1 MEAGVPSPGSSG
13 PRTPFSILILAGRRL
28 RGKAFY
34 NVGEKVYCQED
45 FLVSQSRALV
55 GARGGEGTLL
65 LHMETWAQEAGA
77 GWAGSAPLSHDIL
90 DPLSPLSTLGSSK
103 QPTSVVC
110 VDTSSWRW

>member
-45 FLVSQSRALV
+45 FLVSQSRALA
-55 GARGGEGTLL
+55 GARGGEGRGLSCCTWRPGPRRQVLAGQGVPLCHTTSWILCLL
-65 LHMETWAQEAGA
+65 
-77 GWAGSAPLSHDIL
+77 
-90 DPLSPLSTLGSSK
+90 
-103 QPTSVVC
+103 SVLWVPANSRQ
-110 VDTSSWRW
+110 V